1 MIDFHCHLDLFP
13 DPVRAVAAAREA
25 DLYVLSVTTTPKAF
39 IKTAKLASGCKKIKT
54 ALGLHPEI
62 AHERKSE
69 LPLFDRLITETRYVG
84 EVGLDGSRDYADHF
98 DDQKVVFNHILS
110 TCSKVGGRIL
120 SIHSRNAATKVL
132 DALERHPDFGI
143 AVLHW
148 FSGTPSQLQ
157 RATEMGCWFSVGAPM
172 VKSAKG
178 RELISQMPMQRVL
191 TETDAPFTSKPGGTY
206 SSAEVNF
213 ATEGLAAIWGKS
225 IVETNRMITENL
237 KSLLKS

>member
-13 DPVRAVAAAREA
+13 DPVGAVAAAREA

-39 IKTAKLASGCKKIKT
+39 IQTAKLASGCKKIRT

-69 LPLFDRLITETRYVG
+69 LPLFDRLISETRYVG
-84 EVGLDGSRDYADHF
+84 EVGLDGSRDYTDHF
-98 DDQKVVFNHILS
+98 DDQKVVFDHILS
-110 TCSKVGGRIL
+110 TCTKAGGRIL

-132 DALERHPDFGI
+132 DALERHPGCGL

-157 RATEMGCWFSVGAPM
+157 RATEMGCWFSVGTPM

-191 TETDAPFTSKPGGTY
+191 TETDAPFTSKLGGTY
-206 SSAEVNF
+206 STVDVISA
-213 ATEGLAAIWGKS
+213 TKGLAAIWGKS
-225 IVETNRMITENL
+225 VVQTNRMIAENL